1 LKIVKKQAMLSIY
14 MEYKQAIILRT
25 NLGMDKGKLVSQGAH
40 ASVASA
46 YKTLQKNPEIFREWI
61 TCMKKIV
68 LKVGS
73 EKELLELKVKAAK
86 AGLVVELIRDA
97 GRTQIEPGSIT
108 ALGIGPDTDDKV
120 DSVIKDLKLL

>member
-1 LKIVKKQAMLSIY
+1 

-46 YKTLQKNPEIFREWI
+46 YKTMQKNPEIFREWI
-61 TCMKKIV
+61 GSMKKIV

-86 AGLVVELIRDA
+86 AGLVAELIRDA
-97 GRTQIEPGSIT
+97 GRTQITPGSIT
-108 ALGIGPDTDDKV
+108 ALGIGPDLDDKV

>member
-1 LKIVKKQAMLSIY
+1 

-46 YKTLQKNPEIFREWI
+46 YKTFQKHPEIFREWI
-61 TCMKKIV
+61 GSMKKIV
-68 LKVGS
+68 LKVSS
-73 EKELLELKVKAAK
+73 EKELMELKVKAAK

-108 ALGIGPDTDDKV
+108 ALGIGPDTDEKV
-120 DSVIKDLKLL
+120 DAIINDLKLL

>member
-1 LKIVKKQAMLSIY
+1 

-46 YKTLQKNPEIFREWI
+46 YKTLQKNPEIFKSWI
-61 TCMKKIV
+61 IHMKKIV

-108 ALGIGPDTDDKV
+108 ALGIGPDTDEKI
-120 DSVIKDLKLL
+120 SAITKELKLL